1 MLKQHFNRM
10 RILIIGAG
18 GMLGHKT
25 AEKLSADFS
34 VWTTV
39 KGGLDGYKNFKIFD
53 PKKTFEN
60 VNVQRVKQI
69 REIIIKVKPDVTINA
84 VGIIKQLPALN
95 NVVQTLNVNSIFPH
109 VLAELTDE
117 FASRLITFSTDCV
130 FRGDRGNYT
139 EEDAPDA
146 LDLYGR
152 SKNFGEIYGGDCLTL
167 RTSIIGRELLTKHSL
182 VEWFLSNRGKKVKG
196 FKNAVFSGFPTVVTA
211 EIIADLIT
219 NHKNLKGLYHLSAE
233 PISKFDLLGLLKK
246 AYKTDVEIE
255 PDENFVI
262 DRSLDSAKFRMATN
276 FKPKN
281 WDEMVEEMA
290 RDNSLYES

>member
-1 MLKQHFNRM
+1 M